1 MLLQDTLIHLG
12 LTLPIPFESTAVV
25 PRGEGL
31 ARFEA
36 NPEYAH
42 ELNRFH
48 ATLKVARNVVEEQ
61 KRDETM
67 AVPAQGLRDIL
78 SKIQELE
85 DEVSAMLG
93 SKSTHGTGGESQGKS
108 TGESAKKPDTSPDQ
122 QYGPGGQ
129 GVPLSHPPGK
139 DKAAGSQAA
148 GSGPAGSV
156 SAATPTTASA
166 AKSADADDDDDGCAP
181 EHLIYALG
189 GGSLE
194 TRSHVSD
201 HPLFRRS
208 TNCTLDSIAGHAQR
222 LHKGSPLKKP
232 ASGQTSEGDSDSASA
247 AGSTPGE
254 SSSGGAQ
261 DGGSG
266 AAASYPP
273 SGSATELEQN
283 KPSTKPGTIPDGV
296 PDVTPVP
303 LDGSTTAPT
312 DPDTESDPAAA
323 QPGTDTSAPSSVPA
337 DTDVTLDG
345 VDLPVSTVDALPS
358 SAGVMGDTKLAATA
372 IATAATSP
380 ASGTAPG
387 SSGLSTI
394 TLTSTRKSTKT
405 ITTTQTTTVRVS
417 RTSASANA
425 KNQDSAAASASVV
438 TYEKFK
444 NGTVAAKFANGTFVA
459 PSAVK
464 FDNSSAIPELESANG
479 TPTPSMTEAL
489 KPSQIAVDGSLYNL
503 TDTASILSVD
513 DVTSPVTP
521 TPMKMLQT
529 SSGALLNATGST
541 SSPSAKGAKTTSAS
555 IKDSKAKEKVKP
567 ISDDAVLQS
576 ADSATPSPT
585 PEASSTPKASKASA
599 HERLNN
605 GTDSTS
611 VSAKKFPTSPAS
623 ESSSSKQI
631 KASALE
637 RLANSKQSTSLH
649 STDDATPTGT
659 PEVKKTSP
667 TPKDTKAQQTS
678 ATAQFKAATHGSST
692 TSENSVTSPASGATT
707 SLNTPT
713 SSVASSPP
721 KTPASVG
728 QGKAFSNSTT
738 KSYPPVDEVIHPP
751 ASLQGHLKM
760 KQHPEVTPVPLS
772 KNPRHVLNNA
782 AKMTGPSGFKTV
794 TSRRA
799 RN

>member
-12 LTLPIPFESTAVV
+12 LTLPIPFESAAVV

-31 ARFEA
+31 ARFKA
-36 NPEYAH
+36 NPEYVH

-93 SKSTHGTGGESQGKS
+93 SKSTHGTGGESEGKS
-108 TGESAKKPDTSPDQ
+108 AGDSAKKPDTSPDQ

-139 DKAAGSQAA
+139 DEALGSQASGSVPA
-148 GSGPAGSV
+148 GSG
-156 SAATPTTASA
+156 SAAAPTAASS
-166 AKSADADDDDDGCAP
+166 AKSENDDCAP

-189 GGSLE
+189 GGSLQ

-208 TNCTLDSIAGHAQR
+208 TNCTLDSIADHAQR

-232 ASGQTSEGDSDSASA
+232 ASGQTNEGDSNSPSA
-247 AGSTPGE
+247 ADSIPDE
-254 SSSGGAQ
+254 PSSGNAQ
-261 DGGSG
+261 DSGSG

-273 SGSATELEQN
+273 SRMPTDLEN
-283 KPSTKPGTIPDGV
+283 SKPSTKPNAVPDGV

-312 DPDTESDPAAA
+312 DPEPESDTAAA
-323 QPGTDTSAPSSVPA
+323 QPDANTGAPSSVPVH
-337 DTDVTLDG
+337 TDATPDG
-345 VDLPVSTVDALPS
+345 VDRPVSTPHALPS
-358 SAGVMGDTKLAATA
+358 SAGVIQDTQDAAAVT
-372 IATAATSP
+372 TSP
-380 ASGTAPG
+380 VSGNTPG

-405 ITTTQTTTVRVS
+405 VTITQTSTVRIS
-417 RTSASANA
+417 RASASANA
-425 KNQDSAAASASVV
+425 MNQDSAAAPASAV

-444 NGTVAAKFANGTFVA
+444 NGTVAAKFANGTFA
-459 PSAVK
+459 ASSAVK
-464 FDNSSAIPELESANG
+464 FDNSSAIPELESVDG

-489 KPSQIAVDGSLYNL
+489 KPSQIAVELHNL
-503 TDTASILSVD
+503 TDTASMLSVD

-529 SSGALLNATGST
+529 SSEALMNATGST
-541 SSPSAKGAKTTSAS
+541 SSPSAKSAKTTSAS

-567 ISDDAVLQS
+567 ISDDAALQS
-576 ADSATPSPT
+576 ADGVTPSPT
-585 PEASSTPKASKASA
+585 PEVSSTPKASKASA

-611 VSAKKFPTSPAS
+611 VSEKQSPTPSAS
-623 ESSSSKQI
+623 ESPTPKQSKS
-631 KASALE
+631 SALE
-637 RLANSKQSTSLH
+637 RLVNDKQSTSLH
-649 STDDATPTGT
+649 SIDDATPTST
-659 PEVKKTSP
+659 PEAKKVSSS
-667 TPKDTKAQQTS
+667 PKDAKAQRTS
-678 ATAQFKAATHGSST
+678 ATAQVKAATHGSST
-692 TSENSVTSPASGATT
+692 SSDNGATSPASGATT

-713 SSVASSPP
+713 SSVSPSSLP
-721 KTPASVG
+721 KTPSIS
-728 QGKAFSNSTT
+728 QGKAFSNMTT

>member
-12 LTLPIPFESTAVV
+12 LTLPIPFESAAAV
-25 PRGEGL
+25 PRGAGL
-31 ARFEA
+31 ARFKA

-93 SKSTHGTGGESQGKS
+93 SKSTHGTEGEAQGKS
-108 TGESAKKPDTSPDQ
+108 AGDSAKKPDTSPDQ

-139 DKAAGSQAA
+139 EELPGSQAA
-148 GSGPAGSV
+148 GSNPAVPSS
-156 SAATPTTASA
+156 SAAPTTASS
-166 AKSADADDDDDGCAP
+166 AKSADNDDCAP

-189 GGSLE
+189 GGSLQ
-194 TRSHVSD
+194 TRSHVSN

-208 TNCTLDSIAGHAQR
+208 TNCTLDSIADHAQR
-222 LHKGSPLKKP
+222 LHKGSPLKNP
-232 ASGQTSEGDSDSASA
+232 ASGQTDEGDSDSTSA
-247 AGSTPGE
+247 AGSPPDE
-254 SSSGGAQ
+254 ASSGQAQ
-261 DGGSG
+261 DGGSS
-266 AAASYPP
+266 AAPSYPP
-273 SGSATELEQN
+273 SGSPTELEQS
-283 KPSTKPGTIPDGV
+283 KPSTNPNAVPDGV

-303 LDGSTTAPT
+303 LDGSTSAPT
-312 DPDTESDPAAA
+312 DPDPESDTAAA
-323 QPGTDTSAPSSVPA
+323 QPDADTGAPSSVPV
-337 DTDVTLDG
+337 DTDATLDG
-345 VDLPVSTVDALPS
+345 VDLPVSTVGVLPS
-358 SAGVMGDTKLAATA
+358 SAGVMEGTTDAAAVT
-372 IATAATSP
+372 TSP
-380 ASGTAPG
+380 VSGTPPG

-405 ITTTQTTTVRVS
+405 VTITQTSTVRIS
-417 RTSASANA
+417 RASASANA
-425 KNQDSAAASASVV
+425 KNQDSAAASASAV

-444 NGTVAAKFANGTFVA
+444 NGTVAAKFSNGTFA
-459 PSAVK
+459 ALPAAK
-464 FDNSSAIPELESANG
+464 FDNSSAIPELESADG
-479 TPTPSMTEAL
+479 TPPPSMTEAL
-489 KPSQIAVDGSLYNL
+489 KPSQIAVDGPLYNV
-503 TDTASILSVD
+503 TDTASMMSVD

-529 SSGALLNATGST
+529 SSEALVNTTGST

-555 IKDSKAKEKVKP
+555 IKDSKATEKVKP

-576 ADSATPSPT
+576 ADVATPSPT
-585 PEASSTPKASKASA
+585 PEASNTPKASKASA

-605 GTDSTS
+605 GTVSTS
-611 VSAKKFPTSPAS
+611 IGERKSPTPSAS
-623 ESSSSKQI
+623 ESSSPKQSKT
-631 KASALE
+631 SALQ
-637 RLANSKQSTSLH
+637 RLVNDKQSTSLH
-649 STDDATPTGT
+649 SIDDATPTGT
-659 PEVKKTSP
+659 PEVKKVSP

-678 ATAQFKAATHGSST
+678 ATAHVKAATHGSSK
-692 TSENSVTSPASGATT
+692 TSDIGAKSPASGATT

-713 SSVASSPP
+713 SSAVSSLP
-721 KTPASVG
+721 KTPASVS
-728 QGKAFSNSTT
+728 QGKAFSNITT

-751 ASLQGHLKM
+751 ASLQGHLRM
-760 KQHPEVTPVPLS
+760 KHHPEVTPVPLS

-782 AKMTGPSGFKTV
+782 DKMTGPSGFKTV
-794 TSRRA
+794 TNRRA